1 MILICLLPFP
11 FKRFTVLAY
20 GIEKDRRGNVLVAGH
35 TMGDLDGHGNAG
47 GKDIFLAMFDKTGD
61 WKWTQQ
67 HGGTGDDEA
76 MAMKLDSLGS

>member
-1 MILICLLPFP
+1 MFVAIPFQTLYSACIWH
-11 FKRFTVLAY
+11 R
-20 GIEKDRRGNVLVAGH
+20 KDRRGNVLVAGH